1 MENLSD
7 EELISRFRGGD
18 KRAGEEVLVRYKN
31 SVLAVARRFFL
42 AGGDTEDLVQEGMC
56 GLYSAMITFEGS
68 GVFAAYAHACIRNR
82 ILDAVKKS
90 CAVKNSPLNG
100 STPFCEDGE
109 GGAERSFSPEE
120 LLIGSEATS
129 EFFKKIKG
137 ALSPLEYRAIC
148 MYIDGATMAE
158 ICSAL
163 NKTYKQTDNALV
175 RAKHKL
181 GDLFTNKP
189 QKF

>member
-1 MENLSD
+1 MISD
-7 EELISRFRGGD
+7 EELIARFRAGD

-31 SVLAVARRFFL
+31 SVLSISRRFFL

-56 GLYSAMITFEGS
+56 GLYSAMISFEGT
-68 GVFAAYAHACIRNR
+68 GGFCAYAHACIRNR

-90 CAVKNSPLNG
+90 RGGKNSALNG
-100 STPFCEDGE
+100 STPFNECAD
-109 GGAERSFSPEE
+109 GGAESSFSPEE
-120 LLIGSEATS
+120 LLLGSEAAS
-129 EFFKKIKG
+129 EFFRKLKG
-137 ALSPLEYRAIC
+137 VLSPLEYRAIC

-181 GDLFTNKP
+181 VGILTK
-189 QKF
+189 

>member
-1 MENLSD
+1 MDNTSD
-7 EELISRFRGGD
+7 EELIARFRAGD

-31 SVLAVARRFFL
+31 SVLSVARRFFL

-56 GLYSAMITFEGS
+56 GLYSAMISFEGQS
-68 GVFAAYAHACIRNR
+68 GFSPYAHACIRNR
-82 ILDAVKKS
+82 IFDAVKKS
-90 CAVKNSPLNG
+90 RGDKNSALND
-100 STPFCEDGE
+100 STPFTEDGE
-109 GGAERSFSPEE
+109 VGAENSFSPEE
-120 LLIGSEATS
+120 LLLGSEAAS
-129 EFFKKIKG
+129 EFFVKMKS
-137 ALSPLEYRAIC
+137 ALSPLEYKAIC

-181 GDLFTNKP
+181 GGLFTR
-189 QKF
+189 

>member
-7 EELISRFRGGD
+7 EELVARFRSGD
-18 KRAGEEVLVRYKN
+18 KRAGETVLSRYKN
-31 SVLAVARRFFL
+31 KVLSIARRFFL
-42 AGGDTEDLVQEGMC
+42 SGGDIEDLVQEGMC
-56 GLYSAMITFEGS
+56 GLYSAMTSFEG
-68 GVFAAYAHACIRNR
+68 GGGFAAYAHACIRNR

-90 CAVKNSPLNG
+90 CAYKNSALND
-100 STPFCEDGE
+100 SRPFCEDDAVE
-109 GGAERSFSPEE
+109 QLSFSPEE
-120 LLIGSEATS
+120 MLIDSEAAG
-129 EFFKKIKG
+129 ELFKKMKG

-158 ICSAL
+158 MCLAL

-181 GDLFTNKP
+181 
-189 QKF
+189 QKTFNN

>member
-7 EELISRFRGGD
+7 EELVARFRAGD
-18 KRAGEEVLVRYKN
+18 KRAGETVLARYKN
-31 SVLAVARRFFL
+31 NVLSVARRFFL

-56 GLYSAMITFEGS
+56 GLYSAMTSFDGQGGFS
-68 GVFAAYAHACIRNR
+68 AYAHACIRNR

-90 CAVKNSPLNG
+90 CAYKNSALND
-100 STPFCEDGE
+100 SMPFCEDDA
-109 GGAERSFSPEE
+109 GAGRSFSPEE
-120 LLIGSEATS
+120 QLLGSEAAS
-129 EFFKKIKG
+129 EFFKKMKC

-158 ICSAL
+158 MCSAL
-163 NKTYKQTDNALV
+163 GKTYKQTDNALV

-181 GDLFTNKP
+181 VGIFTE
-189 QKF
+189 

>member
-1 MENLSD
+1 MDTTCD
-7 EELISRFRGGD
+7 EELIARFREGD

-31 SVLAVARRFFL
+31 SVLSFARRFFL

-56 GLYSAMITFEGS
+56 GLYSAMISFEGTS
-68 GVFAAYAHACIRNR
+68 GFSPYAHACIRNR
-82 ILDAVKKS
+82 IFDAVKKS
-90 CAVKNSPLNG
+90 RGDKNSALND
-100 STPFCEDGE
+100 STPFNEYGE
-109 GGAERSFSPEE
+109 GGAELSFSPEE
-120 LLIGSEATS
+120 LLLGSEAAS
-129 EFFKKIKG
+129 EFFTKMKKV
-137 ALSPLEYRAIC
+137 LSPLEYKAIC

-181 GDLFTNKP
+181 GGLFTK
-189 QKF
+189 

>member
-1 MENLSD
+1 MEILSD
-7 EELISRFRGGD
+7 EELVARFRTGD
-18 KRAGEEVLVRYKN
+18 KRAGEEVLARYKN
-31 SVLAVARRFFL
+31 NVLSVARRFFL

-56 GLYSAMITFEGS
+56 GLYSAMLSFEGKS
-68 GVFAAYAHACIRNR
+68 GFSAYAHACIRNR

-90 CAVKNSPLNG
+90 CACKNSPLNE
-100 STPFCEDGE
+100 SKPFNEDG
-109 GGAERSFSPEE
+109 AEAGQFSPEE
-120 LLIGSEATS
+120 LLIGSEAAS
-129 EFFKKIKG
+129 EFFTKIKG

-158 ICSAL
+158 MCSAL

-181 GDLFTNKP
+181 VGIFTK
-189 QKF
+189 

>member
-1 MENLSD
+1 METLSD
-7 EELISRFRGGD
+7 EELVARFRTGD
-18 KRAGEEVLVRYKN
+18 KRAGEEVLARYKN
-31 SVLAVARRFFL
+31 NVLSVARRFFL

-56 GLYSAMITFEGS
+56 GLYSAMISFEGKS
-68 GVFAAYAHACIRNR
+68 GFSAYAHACIRNR

-90 CAVKNSPLNG
+90 CAYKNSALND
-100 STPFCEDGE
+100 SAPFNEDG
-109 GGAERSFSPEE
+109 AEAVQSFSPEE
-120 LLIGSEATS
+120 LVIGSEAAT

-158 ICSAL
+158 ICAAL

-181 GDLFTNKP
+181 VGIFTK
-189 QKF
+189 